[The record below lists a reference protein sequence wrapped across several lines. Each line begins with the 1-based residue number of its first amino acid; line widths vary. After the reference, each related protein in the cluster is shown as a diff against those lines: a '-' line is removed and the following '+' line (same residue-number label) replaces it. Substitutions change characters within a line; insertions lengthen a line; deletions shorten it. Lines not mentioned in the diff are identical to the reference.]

1 MELWGARLYGNP
13 CRDCGFDWSLTPCEA
28 IGQVEDLPARY
39 AALTRGRRGD
49 EGHPELAW
57 NIAAYTSHVTDNLR
71 NWAERLAGAR
81 LAGLRHVP
89 GYDQDLL
96 AQARH
101 YNDVPLAGALWSLQ
115 RAVSA
120 WAESVSAALKEDVVL
135 EHADRG
141 VQRAE
146 DVARNNAHD
155 AAHHAWDIERIL
167 TYADHSTGN

>member
-1 MELWGARLYGNP
+1 M
-13 CRDCGFDWSLTPCEA
+13 TPREA
-28 IGQVEDLPARY
+28 IGQVKDVPARY
-39 AALTRGRRGD
+39 AALVTGRRGD
-49 EGHPELAW
+49 ERLPELAW
-57 NIAAYTSHVTDNLR
+57 NVAAYTSHVTDNLR
-71 NWAERLAGAR
+71 TWAERLAGAR
-81 LAGLRHVP
+81 LAGVRHVP

-96 AQARH
+96 AQARY

-115 RAVSA
+115 RAADA
-120 WAESVSAALKEDVVL
+120 WTESVSAALEADVVL

-167 TYADHSTGN
+167 ACAGQPTRS

>member
-13 CRDCGFDWSLTPCEA
+13 CRDCGFDWSVTPREA

-39 AALTRGRRGD
+39 TALVKGRRGD
-49 EGHPELAW
+49 ERHPELAW
-57 NIAAYTSHVTDNLR
+57 NVAAYTSHVTDNLR

-81 LAGLRHVP
+81 LTGVHQVP

-96 AQARH
+96 AQARC
-101 YNDVPLAGALWSLQ
+101 YNDVSLAGALWSLQ
-115 RAVSA
+115 QAADA
-120 WAESVSAALKEDVVL
+120 WVDSVSAALEQNVVL

-141 VQRAE
+141 LLRAE

-167 TYADHSTGN
+167 TYADQSTRS

>member
-13 CRDCGFDWSLTPCEA
+13 CRDCGFGWSLSPREA
-28 IGQVEDLPARY
+28 VGLVEDLPARY
-39 AALTRGRRGD
+39 GALVKGRRGD
-49 EGHPELAW
+49 ERHPELAW
-57 NIAAYTSHVTDNLR
+57 NIAAYISHVTDNLR

-81 LAGLRHVP
+81 LTGVRQVP

-96 AQARH
+96 AQARS
-101 YNDVPLAGALWSLQ
+101 YNDVCLAGAVWSLQ
-115 RAVSA
+115 RAAEA
-120 WAESVSAALKEDVVL
+120 WAESVSAALEEHVVL

-146 DVARNNAHD
+146 DIARNNAHD

-167 TYADHSTGN
+167 AYTDQSTGS

>member
-1 MELWGARLYGNP
+1 V
-13 CRDCGFDWSLTPCEA
+13 TPREA

-39 AALTRGRRGD
+39 TALVKGRRGD
-49 EGHPELAW
+49 ERHPELAW
-57 NIAAYTSHVTDNLR
+57 NVAAYTSHVTDNLR

-81 LAGLRHVP
+81 LTGVHQVP

-96 AQARH
+96 AQARC
-101 YNDVPLAGALWSLQ
+101 YNDVSLAGALWSLQ
-115 RAVSA
+115 QAADA
-120 WAESVSAALKEDVVL
+120 WVDSVSAALEQNVVL

-141 VQRAE
+141 LLRAE

-167 TYADHSTGN
+167 TYADQSTRS